1 MPAIVSAMPIS
12 TAAVAG
18 SVKKS
23 MPAMA
28 VSAVVA
34 TLLMALMRT
43 KDGQKWLVGS
53 DGSTQRVYYMPVP
66 ESAKTCREAHEAI
79 SGLNEDQLLME
90 A

>member
-1 MPAIVSAMPIS
+1 
-12 TAAVAG
+12 
-18 SVKKS
+18 
-23 MPAMA
+23 
-28 VSAVVA
+28 
-34 TLLMALMRT
+34 MRT

-79 SGLNEDQLLME
+79 CGLDEDKLLME